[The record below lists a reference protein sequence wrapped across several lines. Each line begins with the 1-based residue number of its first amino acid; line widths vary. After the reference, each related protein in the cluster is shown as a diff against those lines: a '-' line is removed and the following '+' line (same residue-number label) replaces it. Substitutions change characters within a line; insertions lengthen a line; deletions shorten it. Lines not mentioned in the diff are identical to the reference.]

1 MIDSMQR
8 MHDVA
13 DKVVEAVESGDAE
26 ALRAVYSP
34 DLVMVLYTDGV
45 QRNRD
50 EAIAA
55 FSALRDGLRDVRLV
69 ITDRQPT
76 PVGYVSQQVL
86 HGTTR
91 SGERVRVS
99 HCLITRVDGDRIT
112 RIDEYLDSAALKP
125 LIAQPE

>member
-1 MIDSMQR
+1 MQHID
-8 MHDVA
+8 DIA

-45 QRNRD
+45 QRTRD

-69 ITDRQPT
+69 VTDRQAT
-76 PVGYVSQQVL
+76 PLGYVSQQVL
-86 HGTTR
+86 HCTTR
-91 SGERVRVS
+91 SGEQVRVP

-112 RIDEYLDSAALKP
+112 RIDEYLDSAQLKP
-125 LIAQPE
+125 LLAQPEQD